1 MILCD
6 GHPPKKLGEIIDGKT
21 ELIRFDGVT
30 ATQVYI
36 GGLDYLTKAELQWRE
51 EPIMGRDDDGN
62 EIQVDVWEL
71 LTLDEIAE
79 QLKDNPFMLIT
90 IFIDDPMQGEILQ
103 YGNYNDG
110 KWYRKGNTMGYA

>member
-6 GHPPKKLGEIIDGKT
+6 GHPPKQLGEVIDGDT

-36 GGLDYLTKAELQWRE
+36 GGLSFLTKAELVWRE
-51 EPIMGRDDDGN
+51 SPIMAPDDEDG
-62 EIQVDVWEL
+62 ETQVDVWEM
-71 LTLDEIAE
+71 LTLNEIAE

-110 KWYRKGNTMGYA
+110 KWYRIGNTMGYA